1 MLTKEDLNAIG
12 ELIDTKLEIKLEE
25 KLEQKLEKKL
35 NEKLDTVLDKKL
47 KPIHRKLNKLQ
58 RDLTSTI
65 RFFDNE
71 HTNLATRV
79 RKIEDHLQMY

>member
-12 ELIDTKLEIKLEE
+12 ELIEVKLEE
-25 KLEQKLEKKL
+25 KLEQKLEQKL
-35 NEKLDTVLDKKL
+35 NEKLDIKL

-58 RDLTSTI
+58 KDLTSTI

-79 RKIEDHLQMY
+79 RKIEDNLQMY